1 MNEKEAEV
9 VAKIACCCD
18 MECSSCSHELIYMLM
33 KRFPKHKEIFKVVW
47 SARFDM
53 EWEDYD

>member
-9 VAKIACCCD
+9 VAKIVCNCD
-18 MECSSCSHELIYMLM
+18 GECSSCSHQLISMLM
-33 KRFPKHKEIFKVVW
+33 ERFPEHKETFRVVW

-53 EWEDYD
+53 EWEDHD